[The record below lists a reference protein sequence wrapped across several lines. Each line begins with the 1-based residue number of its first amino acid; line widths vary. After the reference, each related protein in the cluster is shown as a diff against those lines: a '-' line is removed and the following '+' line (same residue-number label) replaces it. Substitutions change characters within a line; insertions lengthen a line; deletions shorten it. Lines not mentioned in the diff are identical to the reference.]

1 MNTTSQEWAEL
12 EYLSAHISKLHSRHQ
27 AARAMAKISKCFGAI
42 KAIEREIA
50 ETAAMRKVLVSH
62 LSERVA
68 SQIIAPLATPAEA
81 RL

>member
-1 MNTTSQEWAEL
+1 
-12 EYLSAHISKLHSRHQ
+12 
-27 AARAMAKISKCFGAI
+27 MAKISKCFGAL
-42 KAIEREIA
+42 KAIELEIA

-68 SQIIAPLATPAEA
+68 SQIIAPPAAPAEA